1 MLTTTLLPAFGLAVE
16 DDRGAFDVFAEEPAS
31 RGASFGGCGCMS
43 AEVGEAAPTSGQS
56 TGSSPATS
64 QAPMAPTVNLAVGLI
79 VGAVVLLLI
88 AAA

>member
-16 DDRGAFDVFAEEPAS
+16 DDRFFDVFADESVA